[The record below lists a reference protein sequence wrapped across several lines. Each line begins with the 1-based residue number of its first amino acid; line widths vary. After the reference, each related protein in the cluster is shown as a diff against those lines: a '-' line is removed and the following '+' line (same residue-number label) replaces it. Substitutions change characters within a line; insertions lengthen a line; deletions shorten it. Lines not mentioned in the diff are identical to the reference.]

1 MPGSVLH
8 GRSRKRPRWR
18 ARRRR
23 PWGRALLAVIVL
35 AVIGVVVFAFTS
47 NGGGSG
53 SYARRAATTPAHGGG
68 RTGIV
73 HAAHHHP
80 HPRPDYG
87 RVAAPAAER
96 VHVTFKRPPRSAIL
110 LDVRTGRVLWSYH
123 PGIELAIA
131 SLTKMMTAVIV
142 NDRAGPHEHVKITPE
157 VLNFSGS
164 GVGVLPKGK
173 EVPVEPLLYGLLLPS
188 GNDAAIAL
196 ALKVAGTQRKFV
208 AHMNRTA
215 RDMGLGC
222 SHYASPSGIVDKHNF
237 SCTSDLA
244 VLTRAMLRRP
254 RLARIVR
261 TRQVQLPFPIKTGK
275 LFLYNNNPML
285 VQRYPGT
292 DGVKTGYTE
301 ASGPCLVSTVRR
313 GGMHLGV
320 VMLNSVNPR
329 DQSERLYAAGF
340 AAMRKARRG

>member
-1 MPGSVLH
+1 MAGSVLQ
-8 GRSRKRPRWR
+8 GGSRRRPRWR

-47 NGGGSG
+47 NGGGSSSDVRG
-53 SYARRAATTPAHGGG
+53 TATTPASGGG
-68 RTGIV
+68 QPAVV
-73 HAAHHHP
+73 HAP
-80 HPRPDYG
+80 HRPPPRPDYG
-87 RVAAPAAER
+87 RVTARPSER
-96 VHVTFKRPPRSAIL
+96 VHVKLKRPPRSAIL
-110 LDVRTGRVLWSYH
+110 FDVRTGRVLWSYH
-123 PGIELAIA
+123 PGIEVPIA
-131 SLTKMMTAVIV
+131 SLTKMMTSVIV

-173 EVPVEPLLYGLLLPS
+173 EVMVEPLLYGLLLPS

-196 ALKVAGTQRKFV
+196 ALKVSGTQRKFV
-208 AHMNRTA
+208 GLMNRTA
-215 RDMGLGC
+215 RSMGLGC

-244 VLTRAMLRRP
+244 VLTRAILRRP

-261 TRQVQLPFPIKTGK
+261 TRQVQLPFPIKNGK
-275 LFLYNNNPML
+275 LFLYNNNPLL

-292 DGVKTGYTE
+292 DGIKTGYTE

-313 GGMHLGV
+313 GRFHLGV
-320 VMLNSVNPR
+320 VMLNSVDPPG
-329 DQSERLYAAGF
+329 QTEQLYAAGF
-340 AAMRKARRG
+340 AAMRKAQKG